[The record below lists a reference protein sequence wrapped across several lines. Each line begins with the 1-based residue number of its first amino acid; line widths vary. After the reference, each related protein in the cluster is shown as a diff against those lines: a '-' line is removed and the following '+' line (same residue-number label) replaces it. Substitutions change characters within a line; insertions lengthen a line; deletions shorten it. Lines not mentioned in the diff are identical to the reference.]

1 MQRCF
6 NKMQRN
12 DFMYVSLILEILYFS
27 STKRSYLMTLRKK
40 FIQIWPERVKI
51 HFMNK
56 KKTQLAKPIIKKNY
70 YCITDKRAKRPLI
83 PRVR

>member
-1 MQRCF
+1 MWGMQRYF

-12 DFMYVSLILEILYFS
+12 DFMYVSLILKILYFS

-51 HFMNK
+51 YFMNK
-56 KKTQLAKPIIKKNY
+56 IKLNWLNLSLKKMFLLYNW
-70 YCITDKRAKRPLI
+70 
-83 PRVR
+83 